1 MKSHCA
7 VTQTLIDAR
16 VLSVPVYSRAH
27 RRYEGLLDMLDFV
40 SYINKH
46 FKRDEVDQVVDM
58 TARFSSV
65 KVVQVSNVS
74 ERNPWYP
81 VDGNAPLRKVSTVTV
96 CVALCVA
103 LTRLCLIVAVGHSV
117 PLEHPSRAD
126 PGK

>member
-1 MKSHCA
+1 M
-7 VTQTLIDAR
+7 
-16 VLSVPVYSRAH
+16 LSVPVYSRAH

-81 VDGNAPLRKVSTVTV
+81 VDGNAPLRKVSTGIE
-96 CVALCVA
+96 CVFSLC
-103 LTRLCLIVAVGHSV
+103 
-117 PLEHPSRAD
+117 SRSHACA
-126 PGK
+126 